1 MRPAGEIS
9 LAIEQTV
16 QQLWTPERAPTL
28 AEIAA
33 HLMASAPV
41 AFKAIRQTVGNMKRY
56 GRLVQVRERK
66 VPGRNRPAAEYGR
79 PQTDSNDAAN
89 DAVFGLSQALQLWG

>member
-9 LAIEQTV
+9 LAIEQAV
-16 QQLWTPERAPTL
+16 EQLWTPDRSPTL

-33 HLMASAPV
+33 HLVAVGV
-41 AFKAIRQTVGNMKRY
+41 AFKAIRNTVGNMKRY

-66 VPGRNRPAAEYGR
+66 VPGRNRLAAEYGR
-79 PQTDSNDAAN
+79 PQTNSNDAAN

>member
-9 LAIEQTV
+9 QAIEQAV
-16 QQLWTPERAPTL
+16 EQLWTPERSPTL
-28 AEIAA
+28 GEIAA
-33 HLMASAPV
+33 HLMAVGV
-41 AFKAIRQTVGNMKRY
+41 AFNAIRHTVANMKRY

-66 VPGRNRPAAEYGR
+66 VPGRNRPAVEYGR
-79 PQTDSNDAAN
+79 PQTNSNDAAN

>member
-9 LAIEQTV
+9 LAIEQAV
-16 QQLWTPERAPTL
+16 EQLSTPERAPTL
-28 AEIAA
+28 SEIAA
-33 HLMASAPV
+33 HLMTVGV
-41 AFKAIRQTVGNMKRY
+41 AFRAIRNTVANMKRY

-66 VPGRNRPAAEYGR
+66 VPGRNRPAVEYGR
-79 PQTDSNDAAN
+79 PQINSNDATN

>member
-9 LAIEQTV
+9 LAIEQAV
-16 QQLWTPERAPTL
+16 EKLWTPERSPTL

-33 HLMASAPV
+33 HLMAVGV
-41 AFKAIRQTVGNMKRY
+41 AFQAIRNTVGNMTRY
-56 GRLVQVRERK
+56 GRLVQVRQRK